1 MNKVSLINIETND
14 LAKYRED
21 CFAEIKKDTPFYGI
35 LLNGGFGDDS
45 IKANIGKVHT
55 YYEDYKRWQTIKTY
69 DDVLKTG
76 ERYSYNL
83 KFDGYHI
90 LRESEILK
98 PFQEYIEYT
107 SKFIY
112 KDFPDSFNNVSLKD
126 VDSKVLKSKIFS
138 ALKMGNWIYIT
149 GAIRSGRTYCAIA
162 IINVSASRGNTNLAF
177 LDSAKEIR
185 ELANLFFDNQ
195 NSFINEFN
203 KLKNSHLL
211 VLDGFGNEYV
221 NDIVR
226 DSIIIPLL
234 QYRAQN
240 NLMTIFTSD
249 FDIEDLLTLYSKKD
263 SNNVRTKQ
271 LSSILHSKIPG
282 EIITSK
288 KSIY

>member
-90 LRESEILK
+90 VRESEILK
-98 PFQEYIEYT
+98 PFQDYIEYI

-112 KDFPDSFNNVSLKD
+112 KDFPDSFNSVSLKD
-126 VDSKVLKSKIFS
+126 VDSKVLKSKIRN
-138 ALKMGNWIYIT
+138 ALKMDNWIYIT

-162 IINVSASRGNTNLAF
+162 LVNGSANKGNTNLAF

-195 NSFINEFN
+195 NSFMNEFN

-263 SNNVRTKQ
+263 NNNVRTKQ
-271 LSSILHSKIPG
+271 LSSILHSKIPD

-288 KSIY
+288 NSIY

>member
-1 MNKVSLINIETND
+1 MNKVTLLNIETDD

-21 CFAEIKKDTPFYGI
+21 CFTEIKKDTPFYGI
-35 LLNGGFGDDS
+35 LLNNGFGDES
-45 IKANIGKVHT
+45 IKANIGKIHT

-69 DDVLKTG
+69 SDVLKTG
-76 ERYSYNL
+76 EKYSYIL
-83 KFDGYHI
+83 KFDGQHI
-90 LRESEILK
+90 SRESEILK
-98 PFQEYIEYT
+98 PYQEYIEYT

-112 KDFPDSFNNVSLKD
+112 KDFPDSFNEVSLKD
-126 VDSKVLKSKIFS
+126 VDNKPLKAKILS
-138 ALKMGNWIYIT
+138 ALKMNNWIYIT

-162 IINVSASRGNTNLAF
+162 LVNGSARNGNNNLAF

-185 ELANLFFDNQ
+185 TLSNLFFDNQ
-195 NSFINEFN
+195 SLFMDKFN
-203 KLKNSHLL
+203 KIKTSHLL

-249 FDIEDLLTLYSKKD
+249 FEIEDLLTLYSKKD
-263 SNNVRTKQ
+263 NNNVRTKQ
-271 LSSILHSKIPG
+271 LGSILHSKISG
-282 EIITSK
+282 EILTSK
-288 KSIY
+288 KSLY